1 MNLGSYLAQSTWGYP
16 IIGAIHVLAM
26 AWFGGTVLVASLE
39 PDLRK
44 LTRLGLALALFSGA
58 VLFWMHPFQYYSS
71 MSFRVKLVLLLVL
84 AGMKRGRT
92 VSLILWAAIIFASR
106 GIAFW

>member
-1 MNLGSYLAQSTWGYP
+1 LNLGSYLAQSTWGYP
-16 IIGAIHVLAM
+16 IISAIHVLAM

-44 LTRLGLALALFSGA
+44 LSRAGLGLALVSGA
-58 VLFWMHPFQYYSS
+58 ILFWMHPFQYYGS

-84 AGMKRGRT
+84 AGMKRCGT
-92 VSLILWAAIIFASR
+92 ASLILWAAIIFASR

>member
-1 MNLGSYLAQSTWGYP
+1 
-16 IIGAIHVLAM
+16 M

-39 PDLRK
+39 SDLRK
-44 LTRLGLALALFSGA
+44 LSLLGLAVALVSGA

-84 AGMKRGRT
+84 AGMKRRRT

>member
-1 MNLGSYLAQSTWGYP
+1 MAQSTWGYP

-44 LTRLGLALALFSGA
+44 LGRAGLALAFVSGA
-58 VLFWMHPFQYYSS
+58 VLFWMHPLQYYSS

-84 AGMKRGRT
+84 AGMKRRRT